1 MGCTSSSEGQDAGGS
16 YPPTGLSAGVKKLPA
31 WIQVGCGDKEYYCE
45 EKGATFLGGDMPE
58 KCPDLSEHANFM
70 TDALKANPGLYESLR
85 DKKTSLGVTLGHCIK
100 TGIDNKGHPHIKT
113 CGIVAGDEES
123 WTLYAPLFDA
133 VIDARHNGYGPE
145 AKHPTD
151 MNPENLTKTVIDPDA
166 KYVLTSR
173 CRTGRSVRGFRLP
186 PVNDFNERRKIEE
199 LCVAGLMK
207 LDGELK
213 GDYFPLRG
221 SRSYKPKP
229 GGMSEAME
237 EGLRS
242 AGNLFQEPDS
252 TLLLSSGCGRHWPDA
267 RGIFCNDARNFFV
280 WINEE
285 DHMRIVSM
293 EKGDN
298 VKNIFNRF
306 ALATSAVAETLKAA
320 GSDFMHN
327 DHLGYV
333 LTCPS
338 NLGTGLRA
346 GAMVKVPLFSA
357 RPDFKAVC
365 AQMKLQA
372 RGTGGVDSAS
382 TGGTWDISNA
392 DRLGRSETELVNTF
406 TEGVANIIR
415 WEGML
420 ERGEDIEAEVAMAE
434 ANKLIQ

>member
-1 MGCTSSSEGQDAGGS
+1 MGCTKSTASDADAS
-16 YPPTGLSAGVKKLPA
+16 YPPNGLSAGVKKLPA
-31 WIQVGCGDKEYYCE
+31 WIQAGCGDKEYYCE
-45 EKGATFLGGDMPE
+45 EKNATFLAGSLPD
-58 KCPDLSEHANFM
+58 KCPDLSEHNNFM
-70 TDALKANPGLYESLR
+70 TDALKANPGMYEEL
-85 DKKTSLGVTLGHCIK
+85 KGKGNTSLGVNIGHCIK

-123 WTLYAPLFDA
+123 WTLFAPLFDA

-151 MNPENLTKTVIDPDA
+151 MNAANLSTTKVDPTG
-166 KYVLTSR
+166 KYILTSR
-173 CRTGRSVRGFRLP
+173 CRTGRSIRGFRLP
-186 PVNDFNERRKIEE
+186 PANDFQERRRIEE
-199 LCVAGLMK
+199 IVVSGLLKMT
-207 LDGELK
+207 GELK

-221 SRSYKPKP
+221 SRSYAKKM

-242 AGNLFQEPDS
+242 GGNLFQEPDS

-267 RGIFCNDARNFFV
+267 RGIFCNDAKNFFV

-298 VKNIFNRF
+298 VHAIFKRF
-306 ALATSAVAETLKAA
+306 CLATEVVADTLKAA
-320 GSDFMHN
+320 GYDFMHN

-346 GAMVKVPLFSA
+346 GAMVKVPLVSA

-372 RGTGGVDSAS
+372 RGSAGVDSAS

-392 DRLGRSETELVNTF
+392 DRLGKSETELVNTF

-420 ERGEDIEAEVAMAE
+420 ERGEDIEAEVAACE
-434 ANKLIQ
+434 PNKLIQ

>member
-1 MGCTSSSEGQDAGGS
+1 MGCTTNGEAGGS
-16 YPPTGLSAGVKKLPA
+16 YPPTGLSSGVKKLPN
-31 WIQVGCGDKEYYCE
+31 WIQAGCGNKEYYCK
-45 EKGATFLGGDMPE
+45 EKGATFLGDDMPD

-70 TDALKANPGLYESLR
+70 TDALKANPDLYDQLK
-85 DKKTSLGVTLGHCIK
+85 DKKTSLDVTLGHCIK

-133 VIDARHNGYGPE
+133 VIDARHNGYKPDQ
-145 AKHPTD
+145 KHPTD
-151 MNPENLTKTVIDPDA
+151 MDINNLSDTKVDPTG
-166 KYVLTSR
+166 KYILTSR
-173 CRTGRSVRGFRLP
+173 CRTGRSVKGFRLP
-186 PVNDFNERRKIEE
+186 PCNSFEERRKIEDI
-199 LCVAGLMK
+199 VVKGLK
-207 LDGELK
+207 TLDGDLK
-213 GDYFPLRG
+213 GDYYPLRG
-221 SRSYKPKP
+221 SRSYAPKP
-229 GGMSEAME
+229 TGMSEAYE
-237 EGLRS
+237 EELRK

-267 RGIFCNDARNFFV
+267 RGIFHNEDKNFFV

-285 DHMRIVSM
+285 DHMRIISM

-298 VKNIFNRF
+298 VVNIFRRF
-306 ALATSAVAETLKAA
+306 AKATEVVAKVLKEA
-320 GSDFMHN
+320 GYDFMHN

-346 GAMVKVPLFSA
+346 GAMVKVPLVSA
-357 RPDFKAVC
+357 RPDFKDVC
-365 AQMKLQA
+365 ARMKLQA
-372 RGTGGVDSAS
+372 RGSAGVDSAS

-392 DRLGRSETELVNTF
+392 DRLGSSETFLVNCF

-420 ERGEDIEAEVAMAE
+420 ERGESIEEEVAGCQP
-434 ANKLIQ
+434 NTLIK